1 MSLDG
6 QPEHFS
12 KLASE
17 YRRVRTT
24 DIDPIAF
31 IKQATKDYREIKAA
45 DIGCGAGRYDL
56 LLFRYLNNLDL
67 TCVDANK
74 SMLEQVSHYLSEHGI
89 SNFHTL
95 KADANSFS
103 LEPASLN
110 CVFTFNAVHHF
121 NFTRFLTSVSAALE
135 PNGRIFIYTRTRSQN
150 ARNIW
155 GRFFPKF
162 SETETR
168 LFELEEMKD
177 WVTACPSVELET
189 VQEFRHKR
197 QSNLQELVDKVK
209 AGHYSTF
216 ALYDENT
223 LATST
228 QVFQE
233 NIRESFPDTDRVVW
247 EDENIMLVLRR
258 N

>member
-1 MSLDG
+1 MSLTE
-6 QPEHFS
+6 QREHFS
-12 KLASE
+12 NLASE

-24 DIDPIAF
+24 DIDPIVF
-31 IKQATKDYREIKAA
+31 IKRATKDYDRVKAA

-56 LLFRYLNNLDL
+56 LLFKYLSNLDL
-67 TCVDANK
+67 TCIDANEA
-74 SMLEQVSHYLSEHGI
+74 MLEQLSVYLREHGI
-89 SNFHTL
+89 SNFRTM
-95 KADANSFS
+95 KADAGSFS
-103 LEPASLN
+103 LESASLN
-110 CVFTFNAVHHF
+110 CVFTFNAIHHF
-121 NFTRFLTSVSAALE
+121 NFPGFLNSVSAALE
-135 PNGRIFIYTRTRSQN
+135 HNGRIFIYTRTRSQN

-162 SETETR
+162 SETENR
-168 LFELEEMKD
+168 LFELEEMKA
-177 WVTACPSVELET
+177 WITGCTFVELET

-197 QSNLQELVDKVK
+197 QASLRELVDKVK

-216 ALYDENT
+216 ALYDEEA

-233 NIRESFPDTDRVVW
+233 NIGGAFPDIDRVAW